1 MKYIKL
7 FEDHGHEPSS
17 LADTIDPANWEAGDD
32 EYSTQDRFWDTVDA
46 VEWTAELFGMRPS
59 PEKERLVELGLY
71 ERDEMIRSMPIRE
84 IVCLQNTL
92 LTTYL
97 DMEIMRSMVRKFPGL
112 FGLDA
117 QGDINMSHRAT
128 KVAGE
133 EFGDIT
139 ATAWEDEAGY
149 RAVLW
154 ETPFN
159 FEVYMLK
166 SDLNK

>member
-7 FEDHGHEPSS
+7 FEDLEHEVPS
-17 LADTIDPANWEAGDD
+17 LADAIDPANWEAGDD
-32 EYSTQDRFWDTVDA
+32 EYLTQDRFWDTVDA
-46 VEWTAELFGMRPS
+46 VEWTAGVFGMGLG
-59 PEKERLVELGLY
+59 PESKRLLELGL
-71 ERDEMIRSMPIRE
+71 EDRADAIRRLPIRE

-97 DMEIMRSMVRKFPGL
+97 DMEIIRSMVRKFPGL

-117 QGDINMSHRAT
+117 QGDINMSRRAT
-128 KVAGE
+128 KVAAD

-139 ATAWEDEAGY
+139 VTAWEDESGT

-159 FEVYMLK
+159 FEVWMLK